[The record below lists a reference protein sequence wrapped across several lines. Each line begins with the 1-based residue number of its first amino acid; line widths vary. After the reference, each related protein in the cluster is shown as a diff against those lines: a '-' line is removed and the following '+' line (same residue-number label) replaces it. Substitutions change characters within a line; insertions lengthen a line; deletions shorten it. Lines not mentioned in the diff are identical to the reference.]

1 MGTQFLIETR
11 TMKFLV
17 VLALVAAAYAAPEA
31 EANAEAEP
39 WYYSNYGYA
48 SPYYYSGYRYGYSP
62 YYNWGYRGYWK
73 RDAEAQP
80 EANADAEA
88 EPWWYSNWGYRSAYA
103 SPYWNRWGYGYS
115 PYYNW
120 GGYRYLWKRDAE
132 AQPEADAEAEPWWYS
147 HYGYGGYAR
156 AYACPYWNRWGYA
169 YSPYYN
175 WGGYRSYL
183 WKRDAEAQPEADAEA
198 NPEAYWY
205 GNWYGRRWGGWGYG
219 YRPYGYGY
227 YGRRWGW
234 WIHHPPYS
242 LKSCHPYSP
251 IPFEFNVQ
259 FYPVAPW

>member
-1 MGTQFLIETR
+1 MGTQFLIGTR

-17 VLALVAAAYAAPEA
+17 VLALVAA
-31 EANAEAEP
+31 
-39 WYYSNYGYA
+39 
-48 SPYYYSGYRYGYSP
+48 GYR
-62 YYNWGYRGYWK
+62 
-73 RDAEAQP
+73 
-80 EANADAEA
+80 
-88 EPWWYSNWGYRSAYA
+88 
-103 SPYWNRWGYGYS
+103 YGYS

-132 AQPEADAEAEPWWYS
+132 AEPKADAEAEPWWYS
-147 HYGYGGYAR
+147 HYGYGYRGYAS
-156 AYACPYWNRWGYA
+156 PYWNRWGYA

-234 WIHHPPYS
+234 
-242 LKSCHPYSP
+242 
-251 IPFEFNVQ
+251 
-259 FYPVAPW
+259 